1 MDVDAESEAQ
11 SYEAMEL
18 IDKIKPL
25 LAKRDPA
32 VTSAVLADLFSMFLA
47 GHQDIRGEGKF
58 IDDIRDKIIER
69 WIRLVRDLIPVNA
82 AQIRKE
88 HGLSDNAVN

>member
-1 MDVDAESEAQ
+1 MEVDAESAAQADEAIG
-11 SYEAMEL
+11 L

-47 GHQDIRGEGKF
+47 GHQDLRGEGAF
-58 IDDIRDKIIER
+58 IDDIREKIIER
-69 WIRLVRDLIPVNA
+69 WIRLVRDLVPINA
-82 AQIRKE
+82 AQIRE
-88 HGLSDNAVN
+88 QHGLSNNNVN